1 MKNIAL
7 YGPELTFGSDD
18 LIKSFRD
25 LNDPTKLETSFSN
38 ELIEFLALYHIES
51 FATRDDK
58 NEIPVFSRPE
68 RYWKGMKRNVVR
80 LTYPDGWYL
89 EYFSDPGVIEVNSSP
104 MTYETALSNCSRM
117 QRDIFDAMNFI
128 GQAPQLFAG
137 AGHIHVDIKA
147 FEGSYLNFRNFI
159 IDFFNHSS
167 LTNGALNDDK
177 YNSIG
182 VADLPVENRD
192 VLILILKEYDSLKF
206 SDEILRIKSLAKSI
220 TDYVYTIA
228 EGRDPI
234 YPFQDHKTRPVKYH
248 AINLKN
254 VYESALSSGGNTIEI
269 RCLRPQESALALVQT
284 INLFEER
291 IEFLKKFTTP
301 IDFTNPRAFD
311 LSMTNEQWEMP
322 LELERLSREAQAVLT
337 EFHCYLTETGLNW
350 ADYKKLVLPWWHG
363 EGGEIEKFENG
374 QIHLNNLTL

>member
-25 LNDPTKLETSFSN
+25 LNDPTKLETNLSN
-38 ELIEFLALYHIES
+38 ELIEFLALYHLES
-51 FATRDDK
+51 FAKREDK
-58 NEIPVFSRPE
+58 NEIPLFSRPE
-68 RYWKGMKRNVVR
+68 RYWKGMKRNVIR

-117 QRDIFDAMNFI
+117 QRDIFDAMEFI

-137 AGHIHVDIKA
+137 AGHIHIDIKA
-147 FEGSYLNFRNFI
+147 FEGKYLYFRNFL

-192 VLILILKEYDSLKF
+192 VLKLILNEYDILKF

-269 RCLRPQESALALVQT
+269 RCLRPQESSLALIQI

-291 IEFLKKFTTP
+291 IKFIKTINYPLEFK
-301 IDFTNPRAFD
+301 NQRAFH
-311 LSMTNEQWEMP
+311 LFMTNEQWEMP
-322 LELERLSREAQAVLT
+322 SELERLSNEAQGVLT
-337 EFHCYLTETGLNW
+337 EFHTYVKEAGLNW
-350 ADYKKLVLPWWHG
+350 IDYKKFVLPWWHG

-374 QIHLNNLTL
+374 QAQLNNLAL